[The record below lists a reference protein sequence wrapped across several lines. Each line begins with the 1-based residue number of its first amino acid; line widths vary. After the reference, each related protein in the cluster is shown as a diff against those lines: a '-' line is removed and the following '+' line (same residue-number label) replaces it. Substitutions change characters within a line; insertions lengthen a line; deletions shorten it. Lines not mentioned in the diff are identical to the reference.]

1 MMKKISAATLLFR
14 HFSMER
20 VHEAVLFRQRL
31 GSKLKSEKLS
41 CRRLPAPEGVLR
53 RREVQAAARPL
64 ATSWE
69 TCALT

>member
-1 MMKKISAATLLFR
+1 MREKISAVTLLFR
-14 HFSMER
+14 HFSMEQ

-31 GSKLKSEKLS
+31 GSKLKSEKFS
-41 CRRLPAPEGVLR
+41 CCRLPTLEGVLR
-53 RREVQAAARPL
+53 RREVQAAARPS